1 MVSIPILMSIKN
13 EKESN
18 ESEVLTRTEQFT
30 TATNLLTSGA
40 DAIERIMG
48 SYKEVYFIFAIFV
61 YQGFHFSN

>member
-1 MVSIPILMSIKN
+1 MSIKN
-13 EKESN
+13 ENETN

-48 SYKEVYFIFAIFV
+48 SYKEVNLVFV
-61 YQGFHFSN
+61 MIWKINSY

>member
-13 EKESN
+13 ENETN

-48 SYKEVYFIFAIFV
+48 SYKEVNLVFV
-61 YQGFHFSN
+61 MIWKINSY